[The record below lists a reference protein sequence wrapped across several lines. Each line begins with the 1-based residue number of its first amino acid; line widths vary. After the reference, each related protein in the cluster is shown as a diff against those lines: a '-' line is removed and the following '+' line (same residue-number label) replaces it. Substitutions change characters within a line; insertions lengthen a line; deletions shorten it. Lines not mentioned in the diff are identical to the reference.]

1 MKAVVVGL
9 GSIGRRHIK
18 NLKTIDPGTRIAVL
32 RRPSAEK
39 GLGDVG
45 GLVDEIFCDPAD
57 ALRWG
62 PDVVFITN
70 PAPFHMETAIGFAKN
85 GVHLFVEKPLSVR
98 VEDIDLV
105 LRECGRK
112 DLVLMVGYVLRFW
125 EPFQCM
131 RKTIAEGKIG
141 RILSVHANV
150 GRYLPDWRPGSDYR
164 NNVSARR
171 ELGGGVVFELSH
183 EIDYLRWMVGEVKE
197 VSAFISKVSDFDIDV
212 EDIAEINL
220 RFDHEAMGHIHLDM
234 VDRAMNR
241 SCRIVGTEGTLTWDS
256 NDNNRV
262 RLYSGKDNTWCDL
275 RETGP
280 IDHNQ
285 MYILEL
291 THFLDCVKK
300 NKKPSVTGEDGRRV
314 VEIVLAAKRSA
325 HEGRNVEV

>member
-18 NLKTIDPGTRIAVL
+18 NLKTIDPSIHVAVL
-32 RRPSAEK
+32 RRLSTGK
-39 GLGDVG
+39 DLGDVE
-45 GLVDEIFCDPAD
+45 GLVDEVFFDPAH

-62 PDVVFITN
+62 TDVVFITN
-70 PAPFHMETAIGFAKN
+70 PAPFHMETALSFAKN
-85 GVHLFVEKPLSVR
+85 GVHLFVEKPLSVC
-98 VEDIDLV
+98 VENIDPV

-112 DLVLMVGYVLRFW
+112 DLVLMVGYVLRFL

-131 RKTIAEGKIG
+131 RKVIAEGKIG
-141 RILSVHANV
+141 RILSVHASV

-171 ELGGGVVFELSH
+171 ELGGGAVFELSH

-197 VSAFISKVSDFDIDV
+197 VSAFIAKVSDFDMDV

-220 RFDHEAMGHIHLDM
+220 CFDNKAMGHIHLDM

-241 SCRIVGTEGTLTWDS
+241 SCRIVGTQGTLTWDS
-256 NDNNRV
+256 NDSHRV
-262 RLYSGKDNTWCDL
+262 RMYSGKDNTWRDL
-275 RETGP
+275 REAGP
-280 IDHNQ
+280 IDYNQ
-285 MYILEL
+285 MYVSEL
-291 THFLDCVKK
+291 THFLDCVKG
-300 NKKPSVTGEDGRRV
+300 NEKPLVAGEDGRRV

-325 HEGRNVEV
+325 HEGRNVKV